1 MPEGANPAADYE
13 LGLRLLNA
21 RAMQRVLGSMGDP
34 YALVLRG
41 ADDPYPLYAAIRER
55 GPIYHSTTGSR
66 VTADPGVIAEVL
78 ADPRWRM
85 AGPDG
90 SPAAEQPL
98 PFYGYGTPGAEA
110 DEHARL
116 RPHWQPLVDPET
128 LAAHRKTVERECLAR
143 LDRVAGDDLMAGYAW
158 PVATAATGALL
169 GVPAAALPRY
179 AELCADAEALQD
191 SLLAAQPLTLVR
203 RIEDAVA
210 GLDELFGGLSE
221 TGGLSEIKESS
232 DRAVRVLLSVAAVP
246 ATAHLVGNAVH
257 ALLAEPGGWAALCR
271 DPDLASAAVAETL
284 RYDPPVQ
291 AETRVAAAPV
301 ELAGAELPAGSHL
314 VMITAAAGRDET
326 RHPEPDRFRL
336 DRQAEPEPLTFAGGL
351 HHLPAAPLARAQAEV
366 ALRILAEAR
375 PNLRPSG
382 TPVYRRRAP
391 VVRGPVELPVLGL
404 GET

>member
-1 MPEGANPAADYE
+1 MPEGANPVADYE

-21 RAMQRVLGSMGDP
+21 RATQRVLGSLGDP

-55 GPIYHSTTGSR
+55 GPIYHSTTGSW
-66 VTADPGVIAEVL
+66 VTAAPEVIAEVL

-85 AGPDG
+85 SGPDG
-90 SPAAEQPL
+90 SPVAEQPL
-98 PFYGYGTPGAEA
+98 PFYGYGTLGAEA
-110 DEHARL
+110 DEHMRL
-116 RPHWQPLVDPET
+116 HAHWRPLVDPEA

-143 LDRVAGDDLMAGYAW
+143 LDRVAGGDLMADYAW

-179 AELCADAEALQD
+179 AECCAGAEALPD
-191 SLLAAQPLTLVR
+191 SLLAAQPLALVR
-203 RIEDAVA
+203 QIEDAVA
-210 GLDELFGGLSE
+210 GLDGLFGGAPGTPDGTE
-221 TGGLSEIKESS
+221 RP
-232 DRAVRVLLSVAAVP
+232 DRAVRVLLSAAAVP

-257 ALLAEPGGWAALCR
+257 ALLAEPGRWAALCR

-291 AETRVAAAPV
+291 VEIRVAAAPV
-301 ELAGAELPAGSHL
+301 ELAGTDLAAGSHL
-314 VMITAAAGRDET
+314 VMISAAAGRDGA

-336 DRQAEPEPLTFAGGL
+336 DRQAESEPLTFAGGL
-351 HHLPAAPLARAQAEV
+351 HHLPVAPLVRAQAEV

-382 TPVYRRRAP
+382 APVYRRRAP

>member
-1 MPEGANPAADYE
+1 MPEGANPAADYD

-55 GPIYHSTTGSR
+55 GPIHRSTTGSW

-85 AGPDG
+85 SGPDG
-90 SPAAEQPL
+90 SPAPEQPL

-110 DEHARL
+110 DEHTRL
-116 RPHWQPLVDPET
+116 RPHWQPLVDPEA

-143 LDRVAGDDLMAGYAW
+143 LDRLAGGDLVADLMAGYAW

-169 GVPAAALPRY
+169 GVPAEALPRY

-191 SLLAAQPLTLVR
+191 SLLAAQPLALVR

-210 GLDELFGGLSE
+210 GLDELFGAAGAE
-221 TGGLSEIKESS
+221 GS

-257 ALLAEPGGWAALCR
+257 ALLAEPGGWAALSR
-271 DPDLASAAVAETL
+271 DPDLAEAAVAETL

-291 AETRVAAAPV
+291 AEIRVAAAPV
-301 ELAGAELPAGSHL
+301 ELAGAELPAGGHL

-326 RHPEPDRFRL
+326 RHPEPGRFRL
-336 DRQAEPEPLTFAGGL
+336 DRRAEPEPLTFAGGL
-351 HHLPAAPLARAQAEV
+351 HHLPVAPAARTQAEV

-382 TPVYRRRAP
+382 PPVYRRRAP

-404 GET
+404 GES

>member
-41 ADDPYPLYAAIRER
+41 ADDPYPFYAAIRER
-55 GPIYHSTTGSR
+55 GPIYHSTTGSW
-66 VTADPGVIAEVL
+66 VTADPGVIAEAL

-85 AGPDG
+85 SGPDG

-110 DEHARL
+110 DEHTRL
-116 RPHWQPLVDPET
+116 RAHWQPLVDPEA

-143 LDRVAGDDLMAGYAW
+143 LDRVAGGDLMADYAW
-158 PVATAATGALL
+158 PVATAATGAFL
-169 GVPAAALPRY
+169 GIPAAALPRY

-191 SLLAAQPLTLVR
+191 SLLAAQPLALVR

-210 GLDELFGGLSE
+210 GLDELFGGAGTE
-221 TGGLSEIKESS
+221 TP

-257 ALLAEPGGWAALCR
+257 ALLAEPGGWAALSR
-271 DPDLASAAVAETL
+271 DPDLAAAAVAETL

-291 AETRVAAAPV
+291 AEIRVAAAPV
-301 ELAGAELPAGSHL
+301 ELAGTELAAGSHL

-351 HHLPAAPLARAQAEV
+351 HHLPVAPLARTQAEA

-382 TPVYRRRAP
+382 APVYRRRAP

>member
-1 MPEGANPAADYE
+1 MPEGANPVADYE

-21 RAMQRVLGSMGDP
+21 RATQRVLGSLGDP
-34 YALVLRG
+34 FALVLRG

-55 GPIYHSTTGSR
+55 GPIYSSTTGSR
-66 VTADPGVIAEVL
+66 VTADPEVIAEVL
-78 ADPRWRM
+78 ADPLWRM
-85 AGPDG
+85 SSPDG
-90 SPAAEQPL
+90 SPVAEQPL
-98 PFYGYGTPGAEA
+98 PFYGYGTQGAEA
-110 DEHARL
+110 DEHTRL
-116 RPHWQPLVDPET
+116 RAHWQPLVDPEA

-143 LDRVAGDDLMAGYAW
+143 LDRITGDDLMAGYAW

-179 AELCADAEALQD
+179 AECCAAAAALPD

-210 GLDELFGGLSE
+210 GLDALFGGE
-221 TGGLSEIKESS
+221 PGTP
-232 DRAVRVLLSVAAVP
+232 DRAVRVLLSTTAVP

-257 ALLAEPGGWAALCR
+257 ALLAEPGRWAALSR
-271 DPDLASAAVAETL
+271 DPGLAEAAVAETL

-291 AETRVAAAPV
+291 MEIRVAAAPV
-301 ELAGAELPAGSHL
+301 ELTGTTLPAGSHL
-314 VMITAAAGRDET
+314 VMITAAAGRDAA
-326 RHPEPDRFRL
+326 RHPEPDGFRL
-336 DRQAEPEPLTFAGGL
+336 DRQAEPEPLAFAGGL
-351 HHLPAAPLARAQAEV
+351 HHLPVAPLARAQAEV

-382 TPVYRRRAP
+382 APVYRRRAP
-391 VVRGPVELPVLGL
+391 VVRGPVELPVHGL